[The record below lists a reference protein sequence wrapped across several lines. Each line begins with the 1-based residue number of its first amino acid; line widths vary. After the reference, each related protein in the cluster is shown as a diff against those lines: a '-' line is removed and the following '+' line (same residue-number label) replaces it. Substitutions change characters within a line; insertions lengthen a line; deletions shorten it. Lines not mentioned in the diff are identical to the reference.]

1 MPSTLIKIC
10 GVTQPEQAQAIADLG
25 ADFIGINFWPKSK
38 RYLPLSAAAWLVD
51 VPRTSR
57 LVGVFVNPDLGYLK
71 EVADLGVLSAL
82 QLHGDET
89 PEFCAEAQ
97 SLGLPVIKAFQ
108 VQDEAMLAPID
119 LHPVQDILLD
129 AYHPQERGGLGHT
142 FPWELATLFQARHP
156 EHRLYLAGG
165 LTPENVGTAVT
176 GLHPYAV
183 DVASGVESGTP
194 GIKDLEKVRAFV
206 DAVRSAP

>member
-10 GVTQPEQAQAIADLG
+10 GVTQPDQAREIANMG

-38 RYLPLSAAAWLVD
+38 RYLPLSAASWLAD

-57 LVGVFVNPDLGYLK
+57 LVGVFVNPDLSYLR
-71 EVADLGVLSAL
+71 EAAELNVLSAL

-97 SLGLPVIKAFQ
+97 MLGLPVIKAFQ
-108 VQDEAMLAPID
+108 VKDEAMLAPID
-119 LHPVQDILLD
+119 LHPLRDILLD

-142 FPWELATLFQARHP
+142 FPWELATLFQQRHP
-156 EHRLYLAGG
+156 SHRLYLAGG
-165 LTPENVGTAVT
+165 LTPENVATAVS

-183 DVASGVESGTP
+183 DVASGVENGTP
-194 GIKDLEKVRAFV
+194 GLKDLVKVRAFIE
-206 DAVRSAP
+206 AVRRAE

>member
-1 MPSTLIKIC
+1 VPSTLIKIC
-10 GVTQPEQAQAIADLG
+10 GVTQPDQAREIAAMG

-38 RYLPLSAAAWLVD
+38 RYLPLAAASWLAE

-57 LVGVFVNPDLGYLK
+57 LVGVFVNPDLSYLK
-71 EVADLGVLSAL
+71 EVVELNVLSAL

-97 SLGLPVIKAFQ
+97 LLGLPVIKAFQ
-108 VQDEAMLAPID
+108 VQDEAMLAPISQ
-119 LHPVQDILLD
+119 HPLQDILLD

-142 FPWELATLFQARHP
+142 FPWELATLFQQRHP
-156 EHRLYLAGG
+156 HHRLYLAGG
-165 LTPENVGTAVT
+165 LTPENVATAVS

-194 GIKDLEKVRAFV
+194 GVKDLAKVQAFIN
-206 DAVRSAP
+206 AVRSAP

>member
-1 MPSTLIKIC
+1 MSSTLIKIC
-10 GVTQPEQAQAIADLG
+10 GVTQPDQAREIAALG

-38 RYLPLSAAAWLVD
+38 RYLPLSAASWLAD

-57 LVGVFVNPDLGYLK
+57 LVGVFVNPDLSYLR
-71 EVADLGVLSAL
+71 EVVGLNVLSAL

-97 SLGLPVIKAFQ
+97 TLGLPVIKAFQ

-119 LHPVQDILLD
+119 LHPLQDILLD

-142 FPWELATLFQARHP
+142 FPWELATLFQQRHP
-156 EHRLYLAGG
+156 NHRLYLAGG
-165 LTPENVGTAVT
+165 LTSENVATAVS

-194 GIKDLEKVRAFV
+194 GVKDLAKVRAFIN
-206 DAVRSAP
+206 AVRSVP

>member
-1 MPSTLIKIC
+1 MSSTLIKIC
-10 GVTQPEQAQAIADLG
+10 GVTQPDQARDIAALG

-38 RYLPLSAAAWLVD
+38 RYLPLSAGGWLAD

-57 LVGVFVNPDLGYLK
+57 LVGVFVNPDFNYLK
-71 EVADLGVLSAL
+71 EAAEMNVLSAI

-97 SLGLPVIKAFQ
+97 TLGLPVIKAFQ
-108 VQDEAMLAPID
+108 VQDEAMLTPISR
-119 LHPVQDILLD
+119 HPVQDILLD

-142 FPWELATLFQARHP
+142 FPWELATLFQQRHP
-156 EHRLYLAGG
+156 AHRLYLAGG
-165 LTPENVGTAVT
+165 LTPENVATAVS

-194 GIKDLEKVRAFV
+194 GVKDLARVRAFI
-206 DAVRSAP
+206 DAVRSVA

>member
-10 GVTQPEQAQAIADLG
+10 GVTQPDQAREIAAMG

-38 RYLPLSAAAWLVD
+38 RYLPLSAASWLAD
-51 VPRTSR
+51 LPKTSR
-57 LVGVFVNPDLGYLK
+57 LVGVFVNPDLSYLK
-71 EVADLGVLSAL
+71 EVVALNVLSAL

-97 SLGLPVIKAFQ
+97 TLGLPVIKAFQ
-108 VQDEAMLAPID
+108 VADEAMLTPIG

-142 FPWELATLFQARHP
+142 FPWELASLFQQRHP
-156 EHRLYLAGG
+156 AHRLYLAGG
-165 LTPENVGTAVT
+165 LTPENVATAVS
-176 GLHPYAV
+176 GLRPYAV
-183 DVASGVESGTP
+183 DVASGVESGRP
-194 GIKDLEKVRAFV
+194 GVKDLTKVRAFI
-206 DAVRSAP
+206 DAVRSTI